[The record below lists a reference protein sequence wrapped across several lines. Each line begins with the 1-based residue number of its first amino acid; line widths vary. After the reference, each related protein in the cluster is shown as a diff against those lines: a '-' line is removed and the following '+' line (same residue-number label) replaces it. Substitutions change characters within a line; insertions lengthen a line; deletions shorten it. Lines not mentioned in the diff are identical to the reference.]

1 MRGEDSSHAFSASES
16 PGSPPHA
23 RGRRTLSIPSPRRP
37 GITPACAGK
46 TAVQTGSKSR
56 SKDHPRMRGEDDE
69 MLSTQKIKLGSP
81 PHARGRRPG
90 FERKALMQGITPA
103 CAGKTAVQTGSK
115 SRSKD
120 HPRMRGEDVRDPHK
134 LGECEGSP
142 PHARGR
148 PMLDVHNEVNW
159 WITPAC
165 AGKTSCMNARRTESP
180 DHPRMRGEDRKSP
193 GFSGSGSGS
202 PPHARG
208 RRTRS
213 SPTCRPARIT
223 PACAGKT
230 VSTASASLASWDHPR
245 MRGEDSVC
253 RQ

>member
-56 SKDHPRMRGEDDE
+56 SKDHPRMRGED
-69 MLSTQKIKLGSP
+69 
-81 PHARGRRPG
+81 
-90 FERKALMQGITPA
+90 
-103 CAGKTAVQTGSK
+103 
-115 SRSKD
+115 
-120 HPRMRGEDVRDPHK
+120 VRDPHK

-148 PMLDVHNEVNW
+148 PVW
-159 WITPAC
+159 GRWFRGRGGITPAC
-165 AGKTSCMNARRTESP
+165 AGKTPYVDSDSSTRS
-180 DHPRMRGEDRKSP
+180 DHPHMRGEDKPLDLMRWLVR
-193 GFSGSGSGS
+193 GS

-208 RRTRS
+208 RRGLSHSIRQPGG
-213 SPTCRPARIT
+213 SPPHAR
-223 PACAGKT
+223 G
-230 VSTASASLASWDHPR
+230 R
-245 MRGEDSVC
+245 
-253 RQ
+253 RQMDR